1 MCCKKHGQDN
11 NTQKSPDDK
20 NKSISSFE
28 KKQSSFVD
36 NKNKTNKKDDQE
48 NVIDDA
54 ISSAELSKNQSDDAN
69 EYSIDPELEA
79 ILARL
84 VSDYRAIFAI
94 EDELHHGHSARDG
107 HTPCMSP
114 HCQYCHSY
122 QDGHR

>member
-1 MCCKKHGQDN
+1 MCCKKHEKDN
-11 NTQKSPDDK
+11 NTQTSPD
-20 NKSISSFE
+20 NKKQFNLTNE
-28 KKQSSFVD
+28 KKQTSFVD
-36 NKNKTNKKDDQE
+36 SKNTNNKNEDHD
-48 NVIDDA
+48 NVIDDDNK
-54 ISSAELSKNQSDDAN
+54 SQTTNENLDDGLN

-94 EDELHHGHSARDG
+94 EDEIHHGTPHG

-122 QDGHR
+122 QDGHK